1 MENAQGLVFCGGSLS
16 NAEGSTGD
24 LVEVE
29 CNGIAMLN
37 LVLQVVP
44 CHGSECIPE
53 GLSY

>member
-29 CNGIAMLN
+29 CNALYRDVEPCLTSGAM
-37 LVLQVVP
+37 
-44 CHGSECIPE
+44 SWE
-53 GLSY
+53 